1 MIDRLPRIRRRAT
14 APPGK
19 HDLADVDAATS
30 GLRSAPDLVAGS
42 LLDVVAALD

>member
-1 MIDRLPRIRRRAT
+1 VIDRLPRIRRRAT

-19 HDLADVDAATS
+19 HDLTDLDAVTS
-30 GLRSAPDLVAGS
+30 DRRTAPDLVAGS